1 MEDNLLEDK
10 AELEADNLLEGK
22 SELEGVDSHKVVAH
36 RAVEEDIQQWDMA
49 DQAGTSAE
57 QGELP
62 LAVHQTYRL
71 AYPFQSC
78 VASAI
83 FQKDI
88 E

>member
-1 MEDNLLEDK
+1 MEDNLQEDSPVEDNLWEDK
-10 AELEADNLLEGK
+10 VELAE
-22 SELEGVDSHKVVAH
+22 VDSHKVVVAH
-36 RAVEEDIQQWDMA
+36 RAVEEDIQQWEDMA